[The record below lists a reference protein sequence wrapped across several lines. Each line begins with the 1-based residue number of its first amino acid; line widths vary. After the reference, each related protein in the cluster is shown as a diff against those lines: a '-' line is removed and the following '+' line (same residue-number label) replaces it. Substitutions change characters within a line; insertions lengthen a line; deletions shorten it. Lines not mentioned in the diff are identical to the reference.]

1 MNKYK
6 KWNIPLAVGA
16 HYDGHMVHYAIP
28 ENPAYIALGDLPN
41 PGSIEVIELAALE
54 ACQKR
59 LDEALIYLKRAR
71 NTMSC
76 YDDCDSLFS
85 EEERCNCGTE
95 NDMHEIDAF
104 LSHKDEGE

>member
-59 LDEALIYLKRAR
+59 LDEACELLRKTKAIAQQETSILEDQK
-71 NTMSC
+71 TI
-76 YDDCDSLFS
+76 D
-85 EEERCNCGTE
+85 
-95 NDMHEIDAF
+95 EIDTF
-104 LSHKDEGE
+104 LSQIKDEGE